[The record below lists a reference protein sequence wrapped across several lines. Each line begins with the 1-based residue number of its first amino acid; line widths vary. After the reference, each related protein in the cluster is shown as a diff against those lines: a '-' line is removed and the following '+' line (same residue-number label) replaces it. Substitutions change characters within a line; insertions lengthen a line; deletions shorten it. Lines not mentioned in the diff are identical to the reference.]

1 MAYKKASAILPKE
14 LLLEIQK
21 YVQGETIY
29 IPKIENTYLEWG
41 ARSGTKK
48 YIEDRNKSIKEAFT
62 HGVSIE
68 QLSKEYHLA
77 VETIKKI
84 IYTK

>member
-1 MAYKKASAILPKE
+1 MAYKKASAILPEE
-14 LLLEIQK
+14 LLVEIQK

-41 ARSGTKK
+41 ARSGSKK
-48 YIEDRNKSIKEAFT
+48 YIENRNKSIKEAFT
-62 HGVSIE
+62 NGASIE

>member
-1 MAYKKASAILPKE
+1 MAYKKASVILPKE

-21 YVQGETIY
+21 YVQGEMIY
-29 IPKIENTYLEWG
+29 IPKVENTYLEWG

-48 YIEDRNKSIKEAFT
+48 YIENRNKSIKEAFT
-62 HGVSIE
+62 NGTSIE
-68 QLSKEYHLA
+68 QLSTEYHLA

>member
-14 LLLEIQK
+14 LLVEIQK

-41 ARSGTKK
+41 ARSGSKK
-48 YIEDRNKSIKEAFT
+48 YIENRNKSIKEAFMN
-62 HGVSIE
+62 GASIE
-68 QLSKEYHLA
+68 QLSKKYHLA

>member
-1 MAYKKASAILPKE
+1 MAYKKASVILPKE

-21 YVQGETIY
+21 YVQGEMIY

-62 HGVSIE
+62 NGTSIE
-68 QLSKEYHLA
+68 QLSTQHHLA

-84 IYTK
+84 VYTR

>member
-14 LLLEIQK
+14 LLVEIQK
-21 YVQGETIY
+21 YIQGETIY

-41 ARSGTKK
+41 ARSGSKK
-48 YIEDRNKSIKEAFT
+48 FIEIRNKSIKEAFT
-62 HGVSIE
+62 NGASIE

>member
-41 ARSGTKK
+41 ARSGTKQ
-48 YIEDRNKSIKEAFT
+48 YIEDRNKSIKKAFT
-62 HGVSIE
+62 NGASIE
-68 QLSKEYHLA
+68 QLSTEYHLA

-84 IYTK
+84 VYTR

>member
-1 MAYKKASAILPKE
+1 MAYKKASVILPKE

-21 YVQGETIY
+21 YVQGEMIY
-29 IPKIENTYLEWG
+29 IPKTENTYLEWG
-41 ARSGTKK
+41 ASSGTKK
-48 YIEDRNKSIKEAFT
+48 YIKDRNKSIKEAFT

-68 QLSKEYHLA
+68 QLSAEYHLA

>member
-1 MAYKKASAILPKE
+1 VAYKKASAILPKE

-41 ARSGTKK
+41 ARSGTKQ
-48 YIEDRNKSIKEAFT
+48 YIEDRNKSIKKAFT
-62 HGVSIE
+62 NGASIE
-68 QLSKEYHLA
+68 QLSTEYHLA

-84 IYTK
+84 VYTR